1 MTLEPDKKSVRIPLT
16 NLAVVIGIFLSLIGT
31 VYALTL
37 QPLRDADAQ
46 AESQI
51 VSIQNKNVGYDS
63 QLSKMSANIL
73 LLCNANGVKCIQ

>member
-1 MTLEPDKKSVRIPLT
+1 MTYDSEHKSIRIPLAI
-16 NLAVVIGIFLSLIGT
+16 LAIAIGIFLSLLGT

-46 AESQI
+46 AQMQI
-51 VSIQNKNVGYDS
+51 ASIQQKNVVYDA

-73 LLCNANGVKCIQ
+73 LICNVQGVKCVQ